1 MKDSDLDVV
10 DDNDVADGFEDQEP
24 DTFDGAA
31 DTLEDDGSLE
41 DNQPED
47 DLDDTK
53 DGDDQDG
60 DAEPDAEDDDVLVK
74 LDSGDEVRLSE
85 LKSGYLKDKDYRH
98 KTTELAEERKQL
110 AQTQQSF
117 AQRSQFVETTLTH
130 LTSYLE
136 NLVPPEPPISLAQ
149 SDPGS
154 YQYQRALRENA
165 MSELAQLVRMQDG
178 LGQAQ
183 QGFSQEDVTRLKG
196 EEDAKLLKAMPHLSD
211 PAKRAA
217 FDTAIKETAIAFGF
231 TEDEVAGAADH
242 RILQVVHYARLGKRA
257 VTNRNNARRR
267 VEAPKKGKARPAK
280 VTAREASN
288 RRAIERL
295 SKSGSFEDAMRID
308 FD

>member
-10 DDNDVADGFEDQEP
+10 DDNDVADDFEDQE
-24 DTFDGAA
+24 FDNFDDAA
-31 DTLEDDGSLE
+31 DTLEDDDSFE
-41 DNQPED
+41 DGQPED
-47 DLDDTK
+47 DLEDTE
-53 DGDDQDG
+53 DSDDQDDG
-60 DAEPDAEDDDVLVK
+60 AEPNAEDDVLVK
-74 LDSGDEVRLSE
+74 LDSGDEVPLSE

-110 AQTQQSF
+110 AETQQSF
-117 AQRSQFVETTLTH
+117 AQRSKFVETTLTN
-130 LTSYLE
+130 LTTYLE

-154 YQYQRALRENA
+154 YQYQKALRENA
-165 MSELAQLVRMQDG
+165 ISELAQLVQMQDG

-217 FDTAIKETAIAFGF
+217 FDTAIKETAIEFGF

-242 RILQVVHYARLGKRA
+242 RILQLVHYARLGKRA
-257 VTNRNNARRR
+257 VTNRNNAKRR
-267 VEAPKKGKARPAK
+267 VEAPKKGKARPAQVSSK
-280 VTAREASN
+280 SSGN
-288 RRAIERL
+288 RKAKERL
-295 SKSGSFEDAMRID
+295 IQTGSIEAALQLD